1 MIKNSNIL
9 VNIISFLKLEGI
21 FLLLFSLII
30 VFSQFLLLSPQLEA
44 GFAPDDVRAISYYKD
59 LGNNPLSKFLKV
71 WYDTGPH
78 YANQTVYNGILFSFL
93 GFDYRAYHLI
103 ALIFKIFSIISFY
116 LLVQVAFGK
125 RLLSFLSALILSM
138 HYGSVNSLE
147 MVLKTQDYLVIT
159 GLNIFFILF
168 YFYINKNTKNLFW
181 LFLSGVVLFLSFF
194 VQPIRAF
201 PILPF
206 ILFIE
211 IIIFLKNI
219 SLSNFYKQ
227 ALDLLILFSP
237 FLLLIIVHSP
247 VAGESMTNPSIIVSK
262 VLEGNWQ
269 LLLTPITTFGS
280 LFLYGE
286 DLRFLNFP
294 TWNNFSAYISYLL
307 WKPLFFFGF
316 LTLFLSF
323 VISKRPKNFFISV
336 FISNFILEI
345 LLFFVVGRALNLP
358 AEIKIHYDPLI
369 FTPPVILGIYVIVLT
384 LFALKERIQ
393 SDQKNNYLTI
403 YLIGMLFSATFII
416 FHWFFQDYV
425 FIPVGIRGYS
435 TIPTLGVS
443 AATGGI
449 FLLSYYKLKNK
460 FKQISSL
467 VFLLLIPLLL
477 MSNNHIQ
484 DFLQHNL
491 RTGMRAAD
499 QIDMREQFWTQIT
512 NLDQPC
518 YKLFYFSTKD
528 DYPNGIFYS
537 YIFLDNF
544 YAWYKLYNPV
554 RYDGFCPLGVIVND
568 EDKLLSSYYST
579 NGERG
584 FLQKGVGEQFTSP
597 TEDLYKYKL
606 EDFYA
611 FNLKN
616 RKIIDMKSEIL
627 NKIGE

>member
-1 MIKNSNIL
+1 MAENRSIL
-9 VNIISFLKLEGI
+9 ANIISFLKLEGI

-30 VFSQFLLLSPQLEA
+30 IISQFLLLGPQLES
-44 GFAPDDVRAISYYKD
+44 GFAPDDVRAISYYKE
-59 LGNNPLSKFLKV
+59 LGNNPLSKFLEV

-78 YANQTVYNGILFSFL
+78 YANQTIYNGILFNFL
-93 GFDYRAYHLI
+93 GFDYRVYHFI
-103 ALIFKIFSIISFY
+103 AIIFKIVSIISFY
-116 LLVQVAFGK
+116 LLFQVAFGK
-125 RLLSFLSALILSM
+125 RLLSFLSALILSL

-168 YFYINKNTKNLFW
+168 YLYYRDKRNRLW
-181 LFLSGVVLFLSFF
+181 LFFTSLILFIAFF
-194 VQPIRAF
+194 IQPIRAF

-206 ILFIE
+206 ILFLE
-211 IIIFLKNI
+211 IMIFLKNI
-219 SLSNFYKQ
+219 TLFNFYKQ

-237 FLLLIIVHSP
+237 FLLLIIVRSP
-247 VAGESMTNPSIIVSK
+247 VAGESMTNPGIIISK
-262 VLEGNWQ
+262 VMEGNWQ
-269 LLLTPITTFGS
+269 LLLTPITTSGS

-286 DLRFLNFP
+286 DLRFLNFSA
-294 TWNNFSAYISYLL
+294 WNNFGAYISFLL

-323 VISKRPKNFFISV
+323 VISEKPKNFFVSV
-336 FISNFILEI
+336 FILTFILEI
-345 LLFFVVGRALNLP
+345 LLFFIIGSALNLP
-358 AEIKIHYDPLI
+358 AHIKIHYDPHT
-369 FTPPVILGIYVIVLT
+369 FAPPAIMGIYVIVLT
-384 LFALKERIQ
+384 LFILLERIQ

-403 YLIGMLFSATFII
+403 YLIGVFFSGTFIL

-443 AATGGI
+443 AAIGSI
-449 FLLSYYKLKNK
+449 FLMSYYKLKNK
-460 FKQISSL
+460 FRQISSS

-491 RTGMRAAD
+491 STGMRAAD

-518 YKLFYFSTKD
+518 YKLFYFYTKD

-554 RYDGFCPLGVIVND
+554 RYDGLCPLGMIVND

-579 NGERG
+579 NGEKG
-584 FLQKGVGEQFTSP
+584 FLQKRVGEQFTSP
-597 TEDLYKYKL
+597 PEDLYKFKL

-611 FNLKN
+611 FNLKD
-616 RKIIDMKSEIL
+616 RKIIDIKSEIL
-627 NKIGE
+627 SKIGE